1 MKIIKNAL
9 VSAVLAVLYIAII
22 ATVLTYGEQLFGKIN
37 NVLSGMVFLLMFVFS
52 AALMGII
59 VLGKPIMWYLDG
71 LKKEALKLV
80 FYILGFLFVFLVMVF
95 VILIFVF

>member
-1 MKIIKNAL
+1 MRIIKNAL